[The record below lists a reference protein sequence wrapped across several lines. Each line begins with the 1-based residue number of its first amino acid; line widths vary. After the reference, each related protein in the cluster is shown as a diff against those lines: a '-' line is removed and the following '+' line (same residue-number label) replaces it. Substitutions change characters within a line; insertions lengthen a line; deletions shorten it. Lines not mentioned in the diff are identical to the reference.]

1 MPEIRTILAPVDF
14 SASSTKALEY
24 ALEMAKTLG
33 AKVQILHVY
42 PLLSYALQ
50 DDVIP
55 DDPRFVADLEAEL
68 EKQLAELKR
77 RYEPRGVPL
86 ETKLVPGVPYAEILR
101 VAASIPADVIVI
113 GTHGRTGLRRMLLG
127 SVAERVVR
135 GAEIPVLTVRSPE
148 GAKDEESQP
157 TQPS

>member
-14 SASSTKALEY
+14 SESSIKALEY
-24 ALEMAKTLG
+24 ALEMAKALG

-68 EKQLAELKR
+68 EKQLADLES

-101 VAASIPADVIVI
+101 VAGEIPADVIVI
-113 GTHGRTGLRRMLLG
+113 GTHGRTGLRRVLLG

-135 GAEIPVLTVRSPE
+135 GAEIPVLSVRTPE
-148 GAKDEESQP
+148 AAKEGKPQSA
-157 TQPS
+157 